1 MPDYPWQSIAT
12 DLFEIDGQA
21 FLLTVDRYS
30 KYPLVDHMPT
40 PVSSQAITAKIKAYC
55 AQFGR
60 PDVIISDNGPQ
71 YTGEAFKRFTREWN
85 INHTTSSPRYPQS
98 NGFIERQV
106 KYLKPLI
113 RKAMKCKE
121 DIQLALLNVRATPLD
136 ANMPSPAELMFG
148 RAITKLIPHRSE
160 PGPVAQREWLHNKQQ
175 QMKSYYDKSA
185 RKTDL
190 APMYVGQEVRSL
202 DKVSKTWCPG
212 TITRKCAEPRSYMVQ
227 TPNGNEL
234 RRNRSHLREMSIFCL
249 QMQLRADSSLRI
261 ITHQQHSTQPLVP
274 IMRRKHSTHRTL
286 QQVLP
291 ANTSRNQLFKTRSH
305 LRHHS
310 LRYRYVLASI
320 EHVLGESQNQLHVMI
335 VKIK

>member
-1 MPDYPWQSIAT
+1 MCKHNNRREQIDNQCKKCDACQLHQQSNVKQPLIPHNIPDYPWQSIAT

-85 INHTTSSPRYPQS
+85 INHTTSSPRYLQS
-98 NGFIERQV
+98 NGVIERQV

-136 ANMPSPAELMFG
+136 GNMHSPAELIIG

-160 PGPVAQREWLHNKQQ
+160 PVAQREWLHNKQQ
-175 QMKSYYDKSA
+175 HMKSYYKSA
-185 RKTDL
+185 RKTYL
-190 APMYVGQEVRSL
+190 APMYVGQEVRIL

-234 RRNRSHLREMSIFCL
+234 RRNRSHLREMSTNASP
-249 QMQLRADSSLRI
+249 RTPPTEHSSMFSQR
-261 ITHQQHSTQPLVP
+261 
-274 IMRRKHSTHRTL
+274 THRETNCSKPG
-286 QQVLP
+286 V
-291 ANTSRNQLFKTRSH
+291 T
-305 LRHHS
+305 
-310 LRYRYVLASI
+310 
-320 EHVLGESQNQLHVMI
+320 
-335 VKIK
+335 